1 MPSHFS
7 GSSIK
12 SKCFRIKCQRSERLP
27 SLPVLM
33 VNMVKEKCDGCVYMY
48 RLSNATLASGLT
60 FRSVDGV
67 QVFRERVLGLS
78 LVVVVPPILL
88 QSLYTE
94 IADLNQ
100 VPAHSASSESSE
112 NCGLPLNK

>member
-1 MPSHFS
+1 MESRFLEK
-7 GSSIK
+7 GSW
-12 SKCFRIKCQRSERLP
+12 
-27 SLPVLM
+27 VW
-33 VNMVKEKCDGCVYMY
+33 
-48 RLSNATLASGLT
+48 A
-60 FRSVDGV
+60 
-67 QVFRERVLGLS
+67 

-100 VPAHSASSESSE
+100 VPAHSASGDSSE